1 MKPTYT
7 TDAERWH
14 AVQTRDSAATGHF
27 VYAVRT
33 TGVYCHPA
41 CKSRLAKRENVEFF
55 TNGKQA
61 EAAGYRACKRCA
73 EGNHGVRRSEL
84 VARACRLIE
93 ASDTAP
99 NLDQLG
105 AELNLSPFHLHRLFK
120 AETGLTPKAYASAFR
135 ARRLREGLEA

>member
-1 MKPTYT
+1 MTLVPSYT

-33 TGVYCHPA
+33 TGVYCQPA
-41 CKSRLAKRENVEFF
+41 CSSRLAKRQNVEFF
-55 TNGKQA
+55 NDAHQA

-73 EGNHGVRRSEL
+73 GGTQAATPQPV

-93 ASDTAP
+93 ASDR
-99 NLDQLG
+99 
-105 AELNLSPFHLHRLFK
+105 HL
-120 AETGLTPKAYASAFR
+120 TSTS
-135 ARRLREGLEA
+135 